1 MRSAIRFP
9 AIVLWLT
16 MLWVGLWAEW
26 TVGTIIGGLLVAIG
40 VIIVARP
47 TGVTG
52 RELVRFRPLA
62 AAVYV
67 LNFLAQLVWSS
78 LIVAWE
84 VITPGSGLNRAIIG
98 IPMNTRSDALIT
110 LVANSITLTPGTM
123 TIEVHESDS
132 DSTTILYIHVLHF
145 RDTESI
151 RRSTLRLERL
161 AVRAFGSPEEIE
173 ELENVVRNGGRSDP

>member
-1 MRSAIRFP
+1 MRTAIRFP
-9 AIVLWLT
+9 AIVLWLA

-26 TVGTIIGGLLVAIG
+26 TVGTIIGGVLVAVG

-62 AAVYV
+62 AVVYA

-110 LVANSITLTPGTM
+110 LVANSITLTPGTL
-123 TIEVHESDS
+123 TIEVHEPEDGSP
-132 DSTTILYIHVLHF
+132 TILYIHVLHF

-161 AVRAFGSPEEIE
+161 AVRAFGSPTEIAA
-173 ELENVVRNGGRSDP
+173 LEAATNNQGRTEP